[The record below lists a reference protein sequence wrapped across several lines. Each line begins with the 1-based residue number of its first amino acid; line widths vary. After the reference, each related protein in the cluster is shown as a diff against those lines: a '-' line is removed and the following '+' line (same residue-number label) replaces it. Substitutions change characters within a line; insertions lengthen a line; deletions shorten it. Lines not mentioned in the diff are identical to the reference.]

1 MAPPVTAA
9 GHWSLGHVEWQS
21 RSDPGMNIL
30 NLDPDQL
37 AAYVRRQLL
46 NLLPMNEGPDSRL
59 IEVHL
64 PAALARLERCIA
76 GVKIWKPGQ
85 FDVLHSS
92 QYCIFLYYLANTIWR
107 TDQSADIC
115 TRLFLLNKA
124 LNGID
129 CFYEVELPEVFFI
142 GHSVGIVLAKATYGN
157 YLVLY
162 QNSTVGKN
170 HGVAPVLEDRV
181 VLYPNTAVIG
191 RCRIGGGSLISQ
203 GVSVVNQNTPANSA
217 VFAKDGRSL
226 VFKRLERDVF
236 ADFFRDA

>member
-1 MAPPVTAA
+1 MEIQ
-9 GHWSLGHVEWQS
+9 HIDRDE
-21 RSDPGMNIL
+21 
-30 NLDPDQL
+30 L
-37 AAYVRRQLL
+37 ASFVRRQLL
-46 NLLPMNEGPDSRL
+46 NLLPMKEGNDSGL
-59 IEVHL
+59 VDLHL
-64 PAALARLERCIA
+64 STALDRLERCIG
-76 GVKIWKPGQ
+76 GVKIWTPGQ

-107 TDQSADIC
+107 EEQSVNIC

-191 RCRIGGGSLISQ
+191 RCRIGSGSLIAQ
-203 GVSVVNQNTPANSA
+203 GVGIVNQDTPRDSA
-217 VFAKDGRSL
+217 VFNVEGRRL
-226 VFKRLERDVF
+226 VFKHPGHNVF